1 MDDVAFFDTTG
12 RDVRG
17 GIFDDSVAAPLR
29 EHYELLTKIRGSTDI
44 PAGDIA
50 GTTKAKVPGTAL
62 NTAFARDIATEDGP
76 IVASP
81 IVVQAAATLAPGF
94 PDSKQGPSDAE
105 LADPGNGTARKA
117 LTLETARADAV
128 KFINKTKAAWIGPSR
143 TSTTLASPASSSR
156 DGLARQ
162 TESATNSDLT
172 VNEAGAPAR
181 PASTHTV
188 SPISTSSG
196 TAMAPTRSSSSLVSN
211 GVGTETD
218 VHQPTSSTS
227 TSPAQNARD
236 GSSTTEDKPAK
247 ATGSLLGVLGKK
259 LDKPGMQAFT
269 QSLLATKNRKL
280 ETWRND
286 WNGQTDANKAKAAPT
301 YLPPG
306 QGRDAAAGPSG
317 HSSRISLD
325 GRPISVAERLTAA
338 ARDDG
343 PRGPSHSPNPS
354 MGSIPAAGSID
365 TAPAGRPRSGTA
377 SSTGSTASGRP
388 LLHSSPSK
396 ATGSAPGLS
405 TTFTPALPSRPSMDT
420 DIRDTLI
427 STQPGMGPGMSVPKM
442 QVRAGVVTG
451 LGNTPG
457 VGVSRTIS
465 AERED
470 ASRGR
475 EETLVDDNE
484 SRTSSVPPPLP
495 ARIPATDESSMSV
508 SSRDSQTSGLSDCD
522 TTTAPNGAH
531 SESIDDGEGDLA
543 SAILED
549 TRVPPVATES
559 DAEIA
564 LRKVVAKQQP
574 DLASPVR
581 VKEEM
586 AQ

>member
-1 MDDVAFFDTTG
+1 
-12 RDVRG
+12 
-17 GIFDDSVAAPLR
+17 
-29 EHYELLTKIRGSTDI
+29 
-44 PAGDIA
+44 
-50 GTTKAKVPGTAL
+50 
-62 NTAFARDIATEDGP
+62 
-76 IVASP
+76 
-81 IVVQAAATLAPGF
+81 
-94 PDSKQGPSDAE
+94 
-105 LADPGNGTARKA
+105 
-117 LTLETARADAV
+117 
-128 KFINKTKAAWIGPSR
+128 
-143 TSTTLASPASSSR
+143 
-156 DGLARQ
+156 
-162 TESATNSDLT
+162 
-172 VNEAGAPAR
+172 
-181 PASTHTV
+181 
-188 SPISTSSG
+188 
-196 TAMAPTRSSSSLVSN
+196 
-211 GVGTETD
+211 
-218 VHQPTSSTS
+218 
-227 TSPAQNARD
+227 
-236 GSSTTEDKPAK
+236 
-247 ATGSLLGVLGKK
+247 
-259 LDKPGMQAFT
+259 
-269 QSLLATKNRKL
+269 
-280 ETWRND
+280 
-286 WNGQTDANKAKAAPT
+286 
-301 YLPPG
+301 
-306 QGRDAAAGPSG
+306 
-317 HSSRISLD
+317 
-325 GRPISVAERLTAA
+325 
-338 ARDDG
+338 
-343 PRGPSHSPNPS
+343 

-365 TAPAGRPRSGTA
+365 TGPAGRPRSGTA